1 MRAPCLTRLVDD
13 GPELACRRRR
23 WQAAD
28 MNLVRSSP
36 AAAVDIPK
44 ARTGARLGVAS
55 RLLLAFLG
63 ISGLAVISAGVAIFI
78 LPRDRRGPRPHH
90 LAAGSRR
97 ARLADQVRTR
107 HQSQDGQGARPKVML
122 SPEMAR
128 MMKQVDVI
136 QCTKRSKA
144 LKRT

>member
-1 MRAPCLTRLVDD
+1 
-13 GPELACRRRR
+13 
-23 WQAAD
+23 

-90 LAAGSRR
+90 LAASSRR

-107 HQSQDGQGARPKVML
+107 INLKTARALGLDLPPTL
-122 SPEMAR
+122 LAR
-128 MMKQVDVI
+128 ADEVI
-136 QCTKRSKA
+136 E
-144 LKRT
+144 